1 MKYKS
6 RELDISDNDT
16 KSRVTYCSQ
25 SEYEYGKYEM
35 ETLSGKD
42 GIEFLKSVY
51 HSDSDD
57 VGDVLKSKSTVSS
70 TKMDQVTHQISDV
83 QTIERDNV
91 EGQQVMVKE
100 NAGVGVHYNH
110 TETIIKTSLSFKS
123 DVMVD
128 TKDKSI
134 EEKVVPEGDTIRI
147 NEKKRDVFVSASA
160 QTDMKS
166 NQVRLSGSR
175 LEKPDE
181 RRDVTDTACTGS
193 TKDKSVEEK
202 VVPEGDT
209 IRINEK
215 KRDVFVSASAQT
227 DMKSNQVRLS
237 GSRLEKPDEKRDV
250 TDTACTGSTKDKSI
264 EEKVVPEGDTIRIN
278 EKKRDVFVSASAQTG
293 DMKSDHIK
301 LSGSR
306 LEKPDEKRDVT
317 DTACTGSTKDKSVEE
332 KVVPE
337 GDTIRINEKKR
348 DVFVSASAQTG
359 DMKSDHIK
367 LSGSR
372 LEKPDERRD
381 VTDTGCTGNT
391 KDKSVEEKVVP
402 EGDTIRINEKKRDV
416 FVSASAQTGDMKS
429 NQVKLSGSRLEK
441 LDERKD
447 VTDTGCTGNTK
458 DKSVEKKVV
467 SEGTAIRDEKESS
480 VARSVDATF
489 NLQSGNVKDDKVKL
503 SGVDLGKIEDSVL
516 SASSC
521 ETTVKDNKPV
531 ICVGK
536 ESTFQLASSLDLVNA
551 VEDSSRNTCG
561 LSETCSLML
570 DFDRNGNPVYEEATS
585 KLVPSFYPDNVI
597 YHTKEKHCGVDL
609 PQSEDQLY
617 SCITNVHSQY
627 DVTENSVSVYPRDL
641 VPDDIKQA
649 KQNED
654 TKQGAFIATGS
665 TTAAAHSQYD
675 VTENSVSVC
684 QSDLVPDDIKQAKQ
698 NEDTKQGAFI
708 ATGSTT
714 AAAHSQYDVTENS
727 VSVYQSD
734 LVPDDIKQA
743 KQNEDTKQ
751 GAFIATGSATA
762 AAHSQYDMTEN
773 SVSVCQSDLVPD
785 DIKQAKQ
792 NEDTKQGAFI
802 VTGSVSAKLD
812 IVDVVNLGEKRDID
826 EKVVKSS
833 GCTTADSVSNPV
845 GMDKVQYCVPDL
857 ERRVK
862 MDLVEDHYNMAS
874 MEKCYP
880 DREVVE
886 QLSNVTTC
894 LVSSPVI
901 EHRVHS
907 VESVAELQVKIGPL
921 DEGKCRDSVV
931 MSSSFTSDTCL
942 KDTGATMTV
951 EEYGNKPSTGLCAS
965 RGDDSVSSMI
975 GMGSYFIDK
984 MICDIDTT
992 VQLNNTFSTLEKRK
1006 KHFIDDIKKNNEKIF
1021 SNLVNIMDL
1030 IKETVGIQFFDTK
1043 STDDI
1048 SRYVME
1054 QSSGVYDDVMSQ
1066 MLIQDEKYL
1075 FKVFKHIIPVFAKI
1089 FFNNDPISSME
1100 WKLVDELFS
1109 MRRAVLQD
1117 NVYFQRIFYCI
1128 VCACEKTA
1136 GAIKKIQSLSKQCDE
1151 IREKI
1156 KKCNL
1161 RQGKKKSALSK
1172 FTDHFSEKKEDLLC
1186 LLDKIEKE
1194 LNLTKQ
1200 VYTNLIAEKEALL
1213 TGDVAYIR
1221 YFVSRIVFDSWKFD
1235 DKAKQV
1241 IKNIKNLAPYVLRDV
1256 LYEEE
1261 KKYLGLVKCIV
1272 CEYTVFYKDIDD
1284 FLPAVQEY
1292 HNRRQSRSAAARKFY
1307 DQEIDG
1313 ILLPMDTL
1321 EDVGDL
1327 VAMELGQNS
1336 KCNAH

>member
-1 MKYKS
+1 MNEIILYTAVSLFFICVYYVLLVVRFVCYVLSVMKYKS

-25 SEYEYGKYEM
+25 SEYEKYEM
-35 ETLSGKD
+35 DTLSGKD

-51 HSDSDD
+51 HNDSDD
-57 VGDVLKSKSTVSS
+57 IGHVLKSKSTVSS

-83 QTIERDNV
+83 QTVERDSV
-91 EGQQVMVKE
+91 EGQQVMVKK
-100 NAGVGVHYNH
+100 NAGVGVHYSH
-110 TETIIKTSLSFKS
+110 TETTIKTSLSFKS

-128 TKDKSI
+128 TKDKSV
-134 EEKVVPEGDTIRI
+134 EK
-147 NEKKRDVFVSASA
+147 
-160 QTDMKS
+160 
-166 NQVRLSGSR
+166 
-175 LEKPDE
+175 
-181 RRDVTDTACTGS
+181 
-193 TKDKSVEEK
+193 
-202 VVPEGDT
+202 
-209 IRINEK
+209 
-215 KRDVFVSASAQT
+215 
-227 DMKSNQVRLS
+227 
-237 GSRLEKPDEKRDV
+237 
-250 TDTACTGSTKDKSI
+250 
-264 EEKVVPEGDTIRIN
+264 
-278 EKKRDVFVSASAQTG
+278 
-293 DMKSDHIK
+293 
-301 LSGSR
+301 
-306 LEKPDEKRDVT
+306 
-317 DTACTGSTKDKSVEE
+317 
-332 KVVPE
+332 
-337 GDTIRINEKKR
+337 
-348 DVFVSASAQTG
+348 
-359 DMKSDHIK
+359 
-367 LSGSR
+367 
-372 LEKPDERRD
+372 
-381 VTDTGCTGNT
+381 
-391 KDKSVEEKVVP
+391 KVVP

-429 NQVKLSGSRLEK
+429 NQVRLSGSRLEK
-441 LDERKD
+441 PDEKRD
-447 VTDTGCTGNTK
+447 VTDTECTGSTK

-467 SEGTAIRDEKESS
+467 SEGTAIRDEKDSS
-480 VARSVDATF
+480 VARSVGATF
-489 NLQSGNVKDDKVKL
+489 NFQSGNVKDDKVKL

-521 ETTVKDNKPV
+521 ETTVKDSKPV

-536 ESTFQLASSLDLVNA
+536 ESTFQLVSSLNLVNT
-551 VEDSSRNTCG
+551 VEDSLRNTRG

-570 DFDRNGNPVYEEATS
+570 DFDRNGNPIYEEATS
-585 KLVPSFYPDNVI
+585 KLVPSFYPDHVM

-609 PQSEDQLY
+609 PQSEDQLC
-617 SCITNVHSQY
+617 SCITNAHSQY
-627 DVTENSVSVYPRDL
+627 NVTENSVSVYP
-641 VPDDIKQA
+641 
-649 KQNED
+649 
-654 TKQGAFIATGS
+654 
-665 TTAAAHSQYD
+665 
-675 VTENSVSVC
+675 
-684 QSDLVPDDIKQAKQ
+684 SDLVPDDIKQSKQ
-698 NEDTKQGAFI
+698 NEDTKQGVFI
-708 ATGSTT
+708 A
-714 AAAHSQYDVTENS
+714 
-727 VSVYQSD
+727 
-734 LVPDDIKQA
+734 
-743 KQNEDTKQ
+743 
-751 GAFIATGSATA
+751 
-762 AAHSQYDMTEN
+762 
-773 SVSVCQSDLVPD
+773 
-785 DIKQAKQ
+785 
-792 NEDTKQGAFI
+792 
-802 VTGSVSAKLD
+802 TGSVSAKLD

-833 GCTTADSVSNPV
+833 DCTTADSVSNPV

-862 MDLVEDHYNMAS
+862 MDLVEDHHNIAS

-880 DREVVE
+880 DREVVK

-907 VESVAELQVKIGPL
+907 VESIEELQAKIGPL
-921 DEGKCRDSVV
+921 DEEKCRDSVV
-931 MSSSFTSDTCL
+931 RNASFTSDTCL
-942 KDTGATMTV
+942 KDTSATMTV

-992 VQLNNTFSTLEKRK
+992 VQRNNTFPTLEKRK
-1006 KHFIDDIKKNNEKIF
+1006 NRFIDNIKKNNEKIF
-1021 SNLVNIMDL
+1021 SNLVDIMDL
-1030 IKETVGIQFFDTK
+1030 IKETVGIQFIDTK

-1066 MLIQDEKYL
+1066 MLIRDERYL
-1075 FKVFKHIIPVFAKI
+1075 FKVFKHIVPVFAKI
-1089 FFNNDPISSME
+1089 FFNNDPISSVE

-1109 MRRAVLQD
+1109 MRRAILQD

-1136 GAIKKIQSLSKQCDE
+1136 DAIKKIQSLSKQCDE

-1156 KKCNL
+1156 KKCDV
-1161 RQGKKKSALSK
+1161 RQEKKKSALSK
-1172 FTDHFSEKKEDLLC
+1172 FTARFSEKKEDLLC

-1200 VYTNLIAEKEALL
+1200 VYTNLTAEKEALL

-1241 IKNIKNLAPYVLRDV
+1241 IKNIKNIAPYVLRDV

>member
-6 RELDISDNDT
+6 KELDISDNGT

-25 SEYEYGKYEM
+25 SEYEYGKCEM
-35 ETLSGKD
+35 DNSSGKD

-51 HSDSDD
+51 HNDSDD
-57 VGDVLKSKSTVSS
+57 VGHVLKSRSTVSS
-70 TKMDQVTHQISDV
+70 TKVDQVKHQVSSV
-83 QTIERDNV
+83 QTIEHDSAI
-91 EGQQVMVKE
+91 EGQQVIGKDT
-100 NAGVGVHYNH
+100 GIGVHYSH
-110 TETIIKTSLSFKS
+110 TEITMKTSLSFKS

-134 EEKVVPEGDTIRI
+134 EKKIVLEDNTIRI
-147 NEKKRDVFVSASA
+147 NEKKRDIFVSASA

-166 NQVRLSGSR
+166 NQVKLSS
-175 LEKPDE
+175 
-181 RRDVTDTACTGS
+181 
-193 TKDKSVEEK
+193 SV
-202 VVPEGDT
+202 
-209 IRINEK
+209 
-215 KRDVFVSASAQT
+215 
-227 DMKSNQVRLS
+227 
-237 GSRLEKPDEKRDV
+237 LEKPDEKKDV
-250 TDTACTGSTKDKSI
+250 TDTGCTGSTKDKSI
-264 EEKVVPEGDTIRIN
+264 EEKVVPED
-278 EKKRDVFVSASAQTG
+278 
-293 DMKSDHIK
+293 
-301 LSGSR
+301 
-306 LEKPDEKRDVT
+306 
-317 DTACTGSTKDKSVEE
+317 
-332 KVVPE
+332 
-337 GDTIRINEKKR
+337 
-348 DVFVSASAQTG
+348 
-359 DMKSDHIK
+359 
-367 LSGSR
+367 
-372 LEKPDERRD
+372 
-381 VTDTGCTGNT
+381 
-391 KDKSVEEKVVP
+391 
-402 EGDTIRINEKKRDV
+402 
-416 FVSASAQTGDMKS
+416 
-429 NQVKLSGSRLEK
+429 
-441 LDERKD
+441 
-447 VTDTGCTGNTK
+447 
-458 DKSVEKKVV
+458 
-467 SEGTAIRDEKESS
+467 TAIRDEKESS
-480 VARSVDATF
+480 VARSVGATF

-531 ICVGK
+531 ICVGE
-536 ESTFQLASSLDLVNA
+536 ESTFQLASSLDLVNT
-551 VEDSSRNTCG
+551 VQDSSRNTCG
-561 LSETCSLML
+561 LSETCSLVL
-570 DFDRNGNPVYEEATS
+570 DFDRNGNPIYEEATS
-585 KLVPSFYPDNVI
+585 KLVPSFYSDNII
-597 YHTKEKHCGVDL
+597 YHTKEKHCGVDI
-609 PQSEDQLY
+609 PQSEDQLC
-617 SCITNVHSQY
+617 SCITN
-627 DVTENSVSVYPRDL
+627 
-641 VPDDIKQA
+641 
-649 KQNED
+649 
-654 TKQGAFIATGS
+654 
-665 TTAAAHSQYD
+665 AHSQCS

-684 QSDLVPDDIKQAKQ
+684 QSDLVHDGEQSEQ
-698 NEDTKQGAFI
+698 NKGTKQGAFI
-708 ATGSTT
+708 ATGS
-714 AAAHSQYDVTENS
+714 
-727 VSVYQSD
+727 
-734 LVPDDIKQA
+734 
-743 KQNEDTKQ
+743 
-751 GAFIATGSATA
+751 
-762 AAHSQYDMTEN
+762 
-773 SVSVCQSDLVPD
+773 
-785 DIKQAKQ
+785 
-792 NEDTKQGAFI
+792 
-802 VTGSVSAKLD
+802 VSAKLD
-812 IVDVVNLGEKRDID
+812 ITDVVNLGEKCDID

-833 GCTTADSVSNPV
+833 DCATADSVSNPV

-857 ERRVK
+857 EMRVK
-862 MDLVEDHYNMAS
+862 MDLVEDHHNMAS

-894 LVSSPVI
+894 LVSTPVI

-921 DEGKCRDSVV
+921 DEGKCKDSVV
-931 MSSSFTSDTCL
+931 RSSSFTSDTCL

-975 GMGSYFIDK
+975 GIGSYFIDK

-1006 KHFIDDIKKNNEKIF
+1006 NCFIDNIKKNNEKIF

-1136 GAIKKIQSLSKQCDE
+1136 GTIKKIQSLSKQCDE

-1241 IKNIKNLAPYVLRDV
+1241 VKNIKNLAPYVLCDV

-1272 CEYTVFYKDIDD
+1272 CEYTVFYKDIDN
-1284 FLPAVQEY
+1284 FLPIVQQY
-1292 HNRRQSRSAAARKFY
+1292 HDRRQSRSAAAQKFY

-1313 ILLPMDTL
+1313 VLPMDTL
-1321 EDVGDL
+1321 EGVGDL

>member
-306 LEKPDEKRDVT
+306 LEKPDERRDVT
-317 DTACTGSTKDKSVEE
+317 DTACTGS
-332 KVVPE
+332 
-337 GDTIRINEKKR
+337 
-348 DVFVSASAQTG
+348 
-359 DMKSDHIK
+359 
-367 LSGSR
+367 
-372 LEKPDERRD
+372 
-381 VTDTGCTGNT
+381 T

-536 ESTFQLASSLDLVNA
+536 ESTFQLASSLDLVNT
-551 VEDSSRNTCG
+551 VEDSSRNTRG

-684 QSDLVPDDIKQAKQ
+684 QSDLVP
-698 NEDTKQGAFI
+698 NG
-708 ATGSTT
+708 
-714 AAAHSQYDVTENS
+714 
-727 VSVYQSD
+727 
-734 LVPDDIKQA
+734 IKQA

-762 AAHSQYDMTEN
+762 AAHGQYDMTEN
-773 SVSVCQSDLVPD
+773 SVSVYPSDLVPNGIKQAKQNED
-785 DIKQAKQ
+785 TTKQGTFVATGSATAAAHGQYDMTENSVSVYPSDLVPNGIKQAKQ

-802 VTGSVSAKLD
+802 ATGSVSAKLN

-833 GCTTADSVSNPV
+833 DCATADSVSNPV

-857 ERRVK
+857 ETRVK
-862 MDLVEDHYNMAS
+862 MDLVEDHHNMAS

>member
-25 SEYEYGKYEM
+25 SEYEKYEM
-35 ETLSGKD
+35 DTLSGKD

-51 HSDSDD
+51 HNDSDD
-57 VGDVLKSKSTVSS
+57 IGHVLKSKSTVSS

-83 QTIERDNV
+83 QTVERDSV
-91 EGQQVMVKE
+91 EGQQVMVKK
-100 NAGVGVHYNH
+100 NAGVGVHYSH
-110 TETIIKTSLSFKS
+110 TETTIKTSLSFKS

-128 TKDKSI
+128 TKDKSV
-134 EEKVVPEGDTIRI
+134 EK
-147 NEKKRDVFVSASA
+147 
-160 QTDMKS
+160 
-166 NQVRLSGSR
+166 
-175 LEKPDE
+175 
-181 RRDVTDTACTGS
+181 
-193 TKDKSVEEK
+193 
-202 VVPEGDT
+202 
-209 IRINEK
+209 
-215 KRDVFVSASAQT
+215 
-227 DMKSNQVRLS
+227 
-237 GSRLEKPDEKRDV
+237 
-250 TDTACTGSTKDKSI
+250 
-264 EEKVVPEGDTIRIN
+264 
-278 EKKRDVFVSASAQTG
+278 
-293 DMKSDHIK
+293 
-301 LSGSR
+301 
-306 LEKPDEKRDVT
+306 
-317 DTACTGSTKDKSVEE
+317 
-332 KVVPE
+332 
-337 GDTIRINEKKR
+337 
-348 DVFVSASAQTG
+348 
-359 DMKSDHIK
+359 
-367 LSGSR
+367 
-372 LEKPDERRD
+372 
-381 VTDTGCTGNT
+381 
-391 KDKSVEEKVVP
+391 KVVP

-429 NQVKLSGSRLEK
+429 NQVRLSGSRLEK
-441 LDERKD
+441 PDEKRD
-447 VTDTGCTGNTK
+447 VTDTECTGSTK

-467 SEGTAIRDEKESS
+467 SEGTAIRDEKDSS
-480 VARSVDATF
+480 VARSVGATF
-489 NLQSGNVKDDKVKL
+489 NFQSGNVKDDKVKL

-521 ETTVKDNKPV
+521 ETTVKDSKPV

-536 ESTFQLASSLDLVNA
+536 ESTFQLVSSLNLVNT
-551 VEDSSRNTCG
+551 VEDSLRNTRG

-570 DFDRNGNPVYEEATS
+570 DFDRNGNPIYEEATS
-585 KLVPSFYPDNVI
+585 KLVPSFYPDHVM

-609 PQSEDQLY
+609 PQSEDQLC
-617 SCITNVHSQY
+617 SCITNAHSQY
-627 DVTENSVSVYPRDL
+627 NVTENSVSVYP
-641 VPDDIKQA
+641 
-649 KQNED
+649 
-654 TKQGAFIATGS
+654 
-665 TTAAAHSQYD
+665 
-675 VTENSVSVC
+675 
-684 QSDLVPDDIKQAKQ
+684 SDLVPDDIKQSKQ
-698 NEDTKQGAFI
+698 NEDTKQGVFI
-708 ATGSTT
+708 A
-714 AAAHSQYDVTENS
+714 
-727 VSVYQSD
+727 
-734 LVPDDIKQA
+734 
-743 KQNEDTKQ
+743 
-751 GAFIATGSATA
+751 
-762 AAHSQYDMTEN
+762 
-773 SVSVCQSDLVPD
+773 
-785 DIKQAKQ
+785 
-792 NEDTKQGAFI
+792 
-802 VTGSVSAKLD
+802 TGSVSAKLD

-833 GCTTADSVSNPV
+833 DCTTADSVSNPV

-862 MDLVEDHYNMAS
+862 MDLVEDHHNIAS

-880 DREVVE
+880 DREVVK

-907 VESVAELQVKIGPL
+907 VESIEELQAKIGPL
-921 DEGKCRDSVV
+921 DEEKCRDSVV
-931 MSSSFTSDTCL
+931 RNASFTSDTCL
-942 KDTGATMTV
+942 KDTSATMTV

-992 VQLNNTFSTLEKRK
+992 VQRNNTFPTLEKRK
-1006 KHFIDDIKKNNEKIF
+1006 NRFIDNIKKNNEKIF
-1021 SNLVNIMDL
+1021 SNLVDIMDL
-1030 IKETVGIQFFDTK
+1030 IKETVGIQFIDTK

-1066 MLIQDEKYL
+1066 MLIRDERYL
-1075 FKVFKHIIPVFAKI
+1075 FKVFKHIVPVFAKI
-1089 FFNNDPISSME
+1089 FFNNDPISSVE

-1109 MRRAVLQD
+1109 MRRAILQD

-1136 GAIKKIQSLSKQCDE
+1136 DAIKKIQSLSKQCDE

-1156 KKCNL
+1156 KKCDV
-1161 RQGKKKSALSK
+1161 RQEKKKSALSK
-1172 FTDHFSEKKEDLLC
+1172 FTARFSEKKEDLLC

-1200 VYTNLIAEKEALL
+1200 VYTNLTAEKEALL

-1241 IKNIKNLAPYVLRDV
+1241 IKNIKNIAPYVLRDV

>member
-1 MKYKS
+1 MNEIILYTAVSLFFICIYYVLLVARFVCYVLSIMKYKS

-160 QTDMKS
+160 QTGDMKS
-166 NQVRLSGSR
+166 NQVKLSGSR

-193 TKDKSVEEK
+193 
-202 VVPEGDT
+202 
-209 IRINEK
+209 
-215 KRDVFVSASAQT
+215 
-227 DMKSNQVRLS
+227 
-237 GSRLEKPDEKRDV
+237 
-250 TDTACTGSTKDKSI
+250 
-264 EEKVVPEGDTIRIN
+264 
-278 EKKRDVFVSASAQTG
+278 
-293 DMKSDHIK
+293 
-301 LSGSR
+301 
-306 LEKPDEKRDVT
+306 
-317 DTACTGSTKDKSVEE
+317 
-332 KVVPE
+332 
-337 GDTIRINEKKR
+337 
-348 DVFVSASAQTG
+348 
-359 DMKSDHIK
+359 
-367 LSGSR
+367 
-372 LEKPDERRD
+372 
-381 VTDTGCTGNT
+381 T

-617 SCITNVHSQY
+617 SCITNAHGQY
-627 DVTENSVSVYPRDL
+627 DMTENSVSVYPSDLVPNGIKQAKQNEDTKQGAFIATGSATAAAHGQYDMTENSVSVYPRDL

-665 TTAAAHSQYD
+665 
-675 VTENSVSVC
+675 
-684 QSDLVPDDIKQAKQ
+684 
-698 NEDTKQGAFI
+698 
-708 ATGSTT
+708 ATV
-714 AAAHSQYDVTENS
+714 AVHSQYDVTENS
-727 VSVYQSD
+727 VSVY
-734 LVPDDIKQA
+734 PR
-743 KQNEDTKQ
+743 
-751 GAFIATGSATA
+751 
-762 AAHSQYDMTEN
+762 
-773 SVSVCQSDLVPD
+773 DLVPD

-862 MDLVEDHYNMAS
+862 MDLVEDHHNMAS

-992 VQLNNTFSTLEKRK
+992 VQRNNTFPTLEKRK
-1006 KHFIDDIKKNNEKIF
+1006 NRFIDNIKKNNEKIF
-1021 SNLVNIMDL
+1021 SNLVDIMDL
-1030 IKETVGIQFFDTK
+1030 IKETVGIQFIDTK

-1066 MLIQDEKYL
+1066 MLIRDERYL
-1075 FKVFKHIIPVFAKI
+1075 FKVFKHIVPVFAKI
-1089 FFNNDPISSME
+1089 FFNNDPISSVE

-1109 MRRAVLQD
+1109 MRRAILQD

-1136 GAIKKIQSLSKQCDE
+1136 DAIKKIQSLSKQCDE

-1156 KKCNL
+1156 KKCDV
-1161 RQGKKKSALSK
+1161 RQEKKKSALSK
-1172 FTDHFSEKKEDLLC
+1172 FTARFSEKKEDLLC

-1200 VYTNLIAEKEALL
+1200 VYTNLTAEKEALL

-1241 IKNIKNLAPYVLRDV
+1241 IKNIKNIAPYVLRDV

>member
-1 MKYKS
+1 MNEIILYTAVSLFFICVYYVLLVVRFVCYVLSVMKYKS

-25 SEYEYGKYEM
+25 SEYEKYEM
-35 ETLSGKD
+35 DTLSGKD

-51 HSDSDD
+51 HNDSDD
-57 VGDVLKSKSTVSS
+57 IGHVLKSKSTVSS

-83 QTIERDNV
+83 QTVERDSV
-91 EGQQVMVKE
+91 EGQQVMVKK
-100 NAGVGVHYNH
+100 NAGVGVHYSH
-110 TETIIKTSLSFKS
+110 TETTIKTSLSFKS

-128 TKDKSI
+128 TKDKSV
-134 EEKVVPEGDTIRI
+134 EK
-147 NEKKRDVFVSASA
+147 
-160 QTDMKS
+160 
-166 NQVRLSGSR
+166 
-175 LEKPDE
+175 
-181 RRDVTDTACTGS
+181 
-193 TKDKSVEEK
+193 
-202 VVPEGDT
+202 
-209 IRINEK
+209 
-215 KRDVFVSASAQT
+215 
-227 DMKSNQVRLS
+227 
-237 GSRLEKPDEKRDV
+237 
-250 TDTACTGSTKDKSI
+250 
-264 EEKVVPEGDTIRIN
+264 KVVPEGDTIRIN

-293 DMKSDHIK
+293 EMKSDHVK
-301 LSGSR
+301 LSSSV

-337 GDTIRINEKKR
+337 NIIRINEKKR

-359 DMKSDHIK
+359 DMKSDHVK
-367 LSGSR
+367 LPSSV
-372 LEKPDERRD
+372 LEKPDEKRD
-381 VTDTGCTGNT
+381 VTDTECTG
-391 KDKSVEEKVVP
+391 S
-402 EGDTIRINEKKRDV
+402 
-416 FVSASAQTGDMKS
+416 
-429 NQVKLSGSRLEK
+429 
-441 LDERKD
+441 
-447 VTDTGCTGNTK
+447 TK

-467 SEGTAIRDEKESS
+467 YEGTAIRDEKDSS
-480 VARSVDATF
+480 VARSVGATF
-489 NLQSGNVKDDKVKL
+489 NFQSGNVKDDKVKL

-516 SASSC
+516 FASSC
-521 ETTVKDNKPV
+521 ETTVKDSKPV

-536 ESTFQLASSLDLVNA
+536 ESTFQLVSSLNLVNT
-551 VEDSSRNTCG
+551 VEDSLRNTRG

-570 DFDRNGNPVYEEATS
+570 DFDRNGNPIYEEATS
-585 KLVPSFYPDNVI
+585 KLVPSFYPDNVM

-609 PQSEDQLY
+609 PQSEDQLC
-617 SCITNVHSQY
+617 SCITNAHSQY
-627 DVTENSVSVYPRDL
+627 DVTENSVSVYPSDL
-641 VPDDIKQA
+641 VPDGIKQA
-649 KQNED
+649 KQSED

-665 TTAAAHSQYD
+665 ATTAAHSQYNVTENSVSVYPSDLVPDGIKQAKQSEDTKQGAFIATGSATTAAHSQYD

-708 ATGSTT
+708 ATGS
-714 AAAHSQYDVTENS
+714 
-727 VSVYQSD
+727 
-734 LVPDDIKQA
+734 
-743 KQNEDTKQ
+743 
-751 GAFIATGSATA
+751 
-762 AAHSQYDMTEN
+762 
-773 SVSVCQSDLVPD
+773 
-785 DIKQAKQ
+785 
-792 NEDTKQGAFI
+792 
-802 VTGSVSAKLD
+802 VSAKLN

-833 GCTTADSVSNPV
+833 DCATADSVSNPV

-862 MDLVEDHYNMAS
+862 MDLVEDHHNMAS

-880 DREVVE
+880 DREVVK

-907 VESVAELQVKIGPL
+907 VESIEELQAKIGPL
-921 DEGKCRDSVV
+921 DQEKCRDSVV
-931 MSSSFTSDTCL
+931 RNASFTSDTCL
-942 KDTGATMTV
+942 KDTSATMTV
-951 EEYGNKPSTGLCAS
+951 EEYGNKPSTGFCAS
-965 RGDDSVSSMI
+965 RGDDIVSSMI

-992 VQLNNTFSTLEKRK
+992 VQRNNTFPTLEKRK
-1006 KHFIDDIKKNNEKIF
+1006 NRFIDNIKKNNEKIF
-1021 SNLVNIMDL
+1021 SNLVDIMDL
-1030 IKETVGIQFFDTK
+1030 IKETVGIQFIDTK

-1066 MLIQDEKYL
+1066 MLIRDERYL
-1075 FKVFKHIIPVFAKI
+1075 FKVFKHIVPVFAKI
-1089 FFNNDPISSME
+1089 FFNNDPISSVE

-1109 MRRAVLQD
+1109 MRRAILQD

-1136 GAIKKIQSLSKQCDE
+1136 DAIKKIQSLSKQCDE

-1156 KKCNL
+1156 KKCDV
-1161 RQGKKKSALSK
+1161 RQEKKKSALSK
-1172 FTDHFSEKKEDLLC
+1172 FTARFSEKKEDLLC

-1200 VYTNLIAEKEALL
+1200 VYTNLTAEKEALL

-1241 IKNIKNLAPYVLRDV
+1241 IKNIKNIAPYVLRDV